1 MGKQVAAESKKQ
13 AFAFYINSRLSAIKV
28 SEGSDILM
36 TDKRHRRK
44 PMVQSDM
51 YLENFTQIRYIR
63 GNKDFQRISSKQTDR
78 SS

>member
-36 TDKRHRRK
+36 TDKQQRQK
-44 PMVQSDM
+44 PLIQSVVP
-51 YLENFTQIRYIR
+51 
-63 GNKDFQRISSKQTDR
+63 
-78 SS
+78 

>member
-28 SEGSDILM
+28 SEESDILM
-36 TDKRHRRK
+36 TDKQQRRR
-44 PMVQSDM
+44 PLIQSDM

-63 GNKDFQRISSKQTDR
+63 GKESS
-78 SS
+78 

>member
-63 GNKDFQRISSKQTDR
+63 GNKDFQRISSKQTYR

>member
-1 MGKQVAAESKKQ
+1 MEKQVAAESKKQ